1 MIYFSE
7 ANFVKYFPNKQ
18 IILEIFSNSFKKP
31 LINNTLNP
39 KIKFKS

>member
-18 IILEIFSNSFKKP
+18 IIFEIFLKA
-31 LINNTLNP
+31 
-39 KIKFKS
+39 IKTY

>member
-18 IILEIFSNSFKKP
+18 IIFEIFFK
-31 LINNTLNP
+31 TTETY
-39 KIKFKS
+39 